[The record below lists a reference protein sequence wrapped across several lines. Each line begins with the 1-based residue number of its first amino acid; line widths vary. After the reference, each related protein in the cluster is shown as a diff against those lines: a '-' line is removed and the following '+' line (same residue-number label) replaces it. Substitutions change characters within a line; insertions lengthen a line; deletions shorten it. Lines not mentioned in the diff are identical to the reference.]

1 MSQRFWNQKLLMAK
15 IETVY
20 GTDAAPAGATDSILA
35 TQVKLMPMEG
45 QDVARELE
53 RPFHAA
59 DPTLPADLHTK
70 ISFRVELAPSGTAGT
85 APGWAALMRGCGCAQ
100 TLLASTSV
108 TFSPISTGYQSL
120 TIHLFVDGIR
130 WAIIGAR
137 GTFKLVVEASGIPY
151 LEFTFTGRF
160 APATDV
166 VLPVGIL
173 TAFKDPLIVSAANTP
188 TFTID
193 AVPMVMKSMT
203 FDAGCQV
210 EPRFWVGTNDII
222 ISGRAESLETMVE
235 VRSMA
240 IFNPYAR
247 AAAAARVPIVL
258 THGTVAGARAT
269 LNVPTGQIQRP
280 GEIGQ
285 TQNIAEN
292 TLRFVPQPTAA
303 NDQWSLVLT

>member
-20 GTDAAPAGATDSILA
+20 GTDAAPTGAADAILA
-35 TQVKLMPMEG
+35 SQVKLMPMEG

-59 DPTLPADLHTK
+59 DPTLPADLHAK

-100 TLLASTSV
+100 TLAAGVSV

-120 TIHLFVDGIR
+120 TMHLYVDGIR
-130 WAIIGAR
+130 WAILGAR
-137 GTFKLVVEASGIPY
+137 GTFKLLVEASGIPY

-160 APATDV
+160 APATDAA
-166 VLPVGIL
+166 LPAGTL
-173 TAFKDPLIVSAANTP
+173 TAFKDPLIVNAANTP
-188 TFTID
+188 VFTID
-193 AVPMVMKSMT
+193 AVPMVMKSLT

-222 ISGRAESLETMVE
+222 ITGRAESLEATVE
-235 VRSMA
+235 VRAMA
-240 IFNPYAR
+240 TFNPYTR
-247 AAAAARVPIVL
+247 AANAARIPIVL

-269 LNVPTGQIQRP
+269 LNVPSGQMQRP
-280 GEIGQ
+280 GEVGQ

-292 TLRFVPQPTAA
+292 ALRFVPQPTVA
-303 NDQWSLVLT
+303 NDQWTLVLT